1 MGKKAKK
8 GTGNSKPK
16 AIVITPHKIHAKI
29 YFSGASFIV
38 VDLPDTFDK
47 NSDVDITTIFDT
59 ALSEFEKKESI
70 DIPYDWHESS
80 SIPMETD
87 NEGNFIGFLYCEEY
101 FASKGEKF
109 RTTIQNSL
117 IEEEEHRKQFKK
129 GMKMFFFSV

>member
-1 MGKKAKK
+1 M
-8 GTGNSKPK
+8 
-16 AIVITPHKIHAKI
+16 IHASRMEYLLI
-29 YFSGASFIV
+29 PFSRIPRELHQILPV
-38 VDLPDTFDK
+38 VCIH
-47 NSDVDITTIFDT
+47 ITTIFDA

-101 FASKGEKF
+101 FASEGEKF